1 MRLTKVLLLL
11 VGFLL
16 GNHVVAQDYH
26 FSMYH
31 MAPLY
36 LNPAN
41 TGAFEGSFRV
51 GGIYRDQW
59 ASVLGSNQYTTPSFY
74 IDAPIIQGFRKSDW
88 VGVGFTLYND
98 KAGIGQLTTGSFMLS
113 ASYHL
118 ALDKKAKSYL
128 TLGLQGGTIQ
138 RKVDFSASDLLYED
152 ELSLGGNLPLGEDRS
167 RGEIMTNYFDFSG
180 GLLFTT
186 RFGKANWF
194 KLGFAGQHVLTPN
207 YSLLSGA
214 TGGGVGGG
222 NNFGPELPLR
232 LTAHT
237 SLHYDLGEK
246 WMIEPRIYYINMNPA
261 SELAAQAWTGIYLG
275 EAKDKTLKFGA
286 GYRLND
292 AAEVLVGFDFKDLQV
307 ALSYDVNVSPLREAT
322 NYRGGFEIAAAY
334 IFKIYQKPVVDPVIF
349 CPQL

>member
-16 GNHVVAQDYH
+16 GNHLVAQDYH

-59 ASVLGSNQYTTPSFY
+59 ASVLGKNQYTTPSFY
-74 IDAPIIQGFRKSDW
+74 IDAPVIQGFRKSDW

-113 ASYHL
+113 AAYHL
-118 ALDKKAKSYL
+118 ALDKKARSYL
-128 TLGLQGGTIQ
+128 TLGLQGGTVQ
-138 RKVDFSASDLLYED
+138 RKVDLSSLELMFED
-152 ELSLGGNLPLGEDRS
+152 ELSLGGNLGLGSGMDRNQN
-167 RGEIMTNYFDFSG
+167 EIMINYYDFSG
-180 GLLFTT
+180 GLLFST
-186 RFGKANWF
+186 RFGSKNWF

-207 YSLLSGA
+207 YSLLSGS
-214 TGGGVGGG
+214 
-222 NNFGPELPLR
+222 NNPTNGPELPLR

-237 SLHYDLGEK
+237 SLHYDIGEK
-246 WMIEPRIYYINMNPA
+246 WMVEPRIYYINMNPA
-261 SELAAQAWTGIYLG
+261 SEFALQGWTGIYMG
-275 EAKDKTLKFGA
+275 EEKDKTLKFGA
-286 GYRLND
+286 GYRWND
-292 AAEVLVGFDFKDLQV
+292 AAEVLLGFDFKDLQV
-307 ALSYDVNVSPLREAT
+307 ALSYDVNVSSFSDAT